1 MLFIGGNIEMATK
14 TKKVTKAVKAT
25 AEKMVDAVE
34 AVEEKAEK
42 VIDIVEDKVSET
54 VVEAK
59 EEVKEVV
66 EKVKK
71 ATAKKDIKTTL
82 IVEYCGKQVEDKAII
97 AAVKK
102 AWTKA
107 GHKVGEIK
115 SMELYVKPEDAAVY
129 YVINKTETGKV
140 EF

>member
-1 MLFIGGNIEMATK
+1 MLLIGGRIEMATK
-14 TKKVTKAVKAT
+14 KQTNKVTKEKV
-25 AEKMVDAVE
+25 EKMID

-42 VIDIVEDKVSET
+42 VVDIVEDKVADT
-54 VVEAK
+54 V

-66 EKVKK
+66 KK
-71 ATAKKDIKTTL
+71 AKKAATKKDIKTTL
-82 IVEYCGKQVEDKAII
+82 FVEYYGKQVEDKELI
-97 AAVKK
+97 ASVKK

-107 GHKVGEIK
+107 GNKISDIK

-129 YVINKTETGKV
+129 YVINKTESGKV